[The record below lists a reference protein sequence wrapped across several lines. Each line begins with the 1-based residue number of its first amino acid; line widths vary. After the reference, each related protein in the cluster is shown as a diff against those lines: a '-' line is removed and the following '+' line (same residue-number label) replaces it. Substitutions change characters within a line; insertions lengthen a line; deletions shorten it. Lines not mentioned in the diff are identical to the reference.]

1 MGKINTLVFA
11 GGAIHD
17 WKGCSQEII
26 KSLSQ
31 RDEFELTTVE
41 EDLDALAEYL
51 VSLLPISNDLKPEA
65 QK

>member
-41 EDLDALAEYL
+41 EDLDAL
-51 VSLLPISNDLKPEA
+51 VSPNLDLSLIHI
-65 QK
+65 